1 MKTKIIKQKVVLQAE
16 PNSVYKAL
24 MNSKE
29 HSKFTGAEVKIKD
42 KAGSKFTAYDG
53 YIEGKNLELVK
64 GKKIVQSWKANESN
78 WPEGH
83 YSLVS
88 FDLKKKGNSTELN
101 FVHSEVPA
109 ANAKSLS
116 NGWKQFYW
124 TPMKEY
130 FKNKEK

>member
-1 MKTKIIKQKVVLQAE
+1 MKTIKQKVLLQAN
-16 PNSVYKAL
+16 PASVYKAL

-29 HSKFTGAEVKIKD
+29 HSKFTESEVNIKD

-53 YIEGKNLELVK
+53 YIEGKNIELVK
-64 GKKIVQSWKANESN
+64 GKKIVQNWKANESN

-83 YSLVS
+83 YSLVT
-88 FDLKKKGNSTELN
+88 FNLKKKGNSTELN
-101 FVHSEVPA
+101 FIHSEVPS

-116 NGWKQFYW
+116 NGWKKFYW
-124 TPMKEY
+124 APMKEY